1 MLKVVLRLHAAAG
14 QENIGGADCRRT
26 PKGCFDV
33 KVIIFFQKGA
43 FNEAEN
49 IILVI
54 IPVFVHQLGGYTLQL
69 IGKSLFAGN
78 RIAPLQGR
86 RHSVLM
92 LLPVLPKVRAA
103 GVFSA
108 AGVGHFE
115 YISQPGII
123 AGGVDQSNAT
133 GAAPHIPAHSIVP
146 QVIFRAGRCLRALG
160 KDHQLLVVGVL
171 IQPRSGGQKG
181 RPLLVA
187 AGDLLRRVVCH
198 LRVELQF
205 SRHLCPPSQSPGT
218 NPASQKPR
226 RSSVPAW
233 KWCCPSG

>member
-1 MLKVVLRLHAAAG
+1 MLKVGLRLHAAAG
-14 QENIGGADCRRT
+14 QENVSGADCRRT

-49 IILVI
+49 IILVV
-54 IPVFVHQLGGYTLQL
+54 IPVFVHQLGGHTFQL
-69 IGKSLFAGN
+69 IGQSLFPGN
-78 RIAPLQGR
+78 RKAPLQGR

-108 AGVGHFE
+108 AGVGHIK
-115 YISQPGII
+115 YISQLGIVP
-123 AGGVDQSNAT
+123 AGVNQSDSP
-133 GAAPHIPAHSIVP
+133 GAAAHIPAHSIVP
-146 QVIFRAGRCLRALG
+146 QVIFRAGRRLRALG
-160 KDHQLLVVGVL
+160 KDHQLFVVGVL

-187 AGDLLRRVVCH
+187 AGDLLRRLVRH

-205 SRHLCPPSQSPGT
+205 SRHPCPPRQSPGT
-218 NPASQKPR
+218 NPKFQKPR

>member
-1 MLKVVLRLHAAAG
+1 MLKVGLRLHAAAG
-14 QENIGGADCRRT
+14 QESVGGADCCRA

-33 KVIIFFQKGA
+33 KVIVLFQKGA
-43 FNEAEN
+43 FNEAEDVVL
-49 IILVI
+49 IV

-69 IGKSLFAGN
+69 IGKALFPRN
-78 RIAPLQGR
+78 RKAPLQSC
-86 RHSVLM
+86 RHRIPM

-103 GVFSA
+103 GVFPA
-108 AGVGHFE
+108 AGVRHIK
-115 YISQPGII
+115 YISQPGIVP
-123 AGGVDQSNAT
+123 GGVNQSDSP
-133 GAAPHIPAHSIVP
+133 GAALHIPAHSIIP
-146 QVIFRAGRCLRALG
+146 QVIFRAGRRLRALG
-160 KDHQLLVVGVL
+160 KDHQLFVVGVL

-187 AGDLLRRVVCH
+187 AGDLLRRLVRH

-205 SRHLCPPSQSPGT
+205 SRHPCPPRQSPGT
-218 NPASQKPR
+218 SPASQKSR